1 MFRIF
6 FNQERI
12 EKKLYFSICKHKIYL
27 DTICSMYFN
36 IIILKKRIDHIK
48 KYKIINP
55 IKKKLK
61 DLNTN
66 LIVNFE
72 FFGLL
77 K

>member
-1 MFRIF
+1 
-6 FNQERI
+6 
-12 EKKLYFSICKHKIYL
+12 
-27 DTICSMYFN
+27 MYFN